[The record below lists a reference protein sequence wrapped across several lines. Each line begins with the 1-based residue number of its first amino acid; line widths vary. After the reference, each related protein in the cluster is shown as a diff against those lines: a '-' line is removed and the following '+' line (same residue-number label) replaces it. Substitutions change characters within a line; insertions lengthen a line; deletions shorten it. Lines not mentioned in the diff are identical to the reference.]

1 MDMDPSSPSYRAR
14 RASFLSSSES
24 KLWDLPKYKT
34 EVFPALRL
42 SYNYLSAP
50 LKRCFAYCSIFPH
63 NYEFEKDDLVHLW
76 MAEGFIQPQGMKRI
90 EDIGNDYFDNLL
102 WRCFFH
108 VPHFDYLDQPV
119 YHMHGLIHELAQL
132 VSTDI
137 CFQMKDGMSPLLPIF
152 RNARH
157 SSLLSQEDIQPMTLK
172 MFQRYKGLRTFMVF
186 CRNGSHIVELLFDL
200 FRNLQCLRVLN
211 LSSTGI
217 LELPDSIDNLK
228 HLRYLNV
235 SKTNIKKL
243 PESIAYLYGLQ
254 TLKLQDCFN
263 FLVLPKHT
271 KNLIN
276 LRHLDLDIKR
286 QLSSMPLE
294 VGKLTSLQTLNA
306 FIVGKD
312 AGCQIGELQK
322 LGNLRGRICITNLE
336 NVVNLRDAKE
346 AMLEKKPYLDRLEL
360 QWNEFRDGQEVLSG
374 LCPHYRLK
382 ELRVTNYGGSMIPS
396 WLSDPS
402 LCKLVSIYLR
412 SCHTCTVLPP
422 LGLLPALKS
431 LHIYQMHS
439 LVSVDHRFCGSD
451 MDNMVRGFPSLESL
465 TFQDMPNLKVW
476 TGLNAEDMSHL
487 HQLIVVDCPKLV
499 RLPSLHFLSSLKSSD
514 ISQYPILQSLPD
526 EGLPDSLKTLIIL
539 DSTILKG
546 RCRQGG
552 ADWSKIRAIPKIEI
566 DYVEIP
572 PQVREN

>member
-1 MDMDPSSPSYRAR
+1 
-14 RASFLSSSES
+14 
-24 KLWDLPKYKT
+24 
-34 EVFPALRL
+34 
-42 SYNYLSAP
+42 
-50 LKRCFAYCSIFPH
+50 
-63 NYEFEKDDLVHLW
+63 
-76 MAEGFIQPQGMKRI
+76 
-90 EDIGNDYFDNLL
+90 
-102 WRCFFH
+102 
-108 VPHFDYLDQPV
+108 
-119 YHMHGLIHELAQL
+119 MHGLIHELAQF
-132 VSTDI
+132 VSTDV

-157 SSLLSQEDIQPMTLK
+157 SSLHSQEDIQPMTLK

-186 CRNGSHIVELLFDL
+186 CRNESHIVELLFDL
-200 FRNLQCLRVLN
+200 IQNLQCLRVLN

-217 LELPDSIDNLK
+217 FELPDSIDNFK

-271 KNLIN
+271 KNWID

-294 VGKLTSLQTLNA
+294 VGKLTSLQTLHA
-306 FIVGKD
+306 FVVGKD
-312 AGCQIGELQK
+312 AGCQIGELPK
-322 LGNLRGRICITNLE
+322 LGNLRGRICIKNLE

-382 ELRVTNYGGSMIPS
+382 ELRVTNYGGSIFPS

-412 SCHTCTVLPP
+412 SCQKCTVLPP
-422 LGLLPALKS
+422 LGLLLALKS
-431 LHIYQMHS
+431 FHIYQMHS
-439 LVSVDHRFCGSD
+439 LVSVDHRFCRPG
-451 MDNMVRGFPSLESL
+451 MNNMVRGFPSLESL
-465 TFQDMPNLKVW
+465 TFHDMPNLKIR
-476 TGLNAEDMSHL
+476 TGLNAEDMPHL
-487 HQLIVVDCPKLV
+487 HQLIVVDCPKLA
-499 RLPSLHFLSSLKSSD
+499 RLPSLHFLSSLKSLD
-514 ISQYPILQSLPD
+514 ISQCHILQSLPD
-526 EGLPDSLKTLIIL
+526 EGLPDSLKTSIIL